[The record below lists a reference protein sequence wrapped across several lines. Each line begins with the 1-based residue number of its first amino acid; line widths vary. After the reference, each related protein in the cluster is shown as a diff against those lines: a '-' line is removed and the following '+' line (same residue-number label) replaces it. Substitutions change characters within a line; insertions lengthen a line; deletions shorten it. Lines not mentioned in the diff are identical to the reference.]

1 MTIQHPL
8 QTKVSE
14 LNADPTW
21 HMNKVRS
28 LTSALSAHIS
38 GKHRLSMAAIA
49 YRVNELLRYTVLI
62 PIPIPLEEMI
72 CFTRATKFDGTE
84 TNHYYKKV
92 SRLSYLPLNHAKR
105 PELGRLNKEGE
116 RLFYCCWDV
125 KHISLFASLAE
136 IRAVDGDV
144 VNILVSHTRP
154 TTSPVRQDQFLYVT
168 PIGINDY
175 FHRGADLPF
184 VLHNSYRQHYEFLT
198 QNLRPRALRAMR
210 DCDRFLVKVLS
221 MEEVE
226 GLYQV
231 TSEIAQ
237 NCLGS
242 PNIDGIVYPST
253 RFGGFPNIGMKIASV
268 DSKLQHVGAR
278 SVEVHQD
285 GKAYKTLYNGFIE
298 GEKITWISADSPV
311 TVDGV
316 QVQSID

>member
-1 MTIQHPL
+1 
-8 QTKVSE
+8 
-14 LNADPTW
+14 
-21 HMNKVRS
+21 
-28 LTSALSAHIS
+28 
-38 GKHRLSMAAIA
+38 
-49 YRVNELLRYTVLI
+49 
-62 PIPIPLEEMI
+62 
-72 CFTRATKFDGTE
+72 
-84 TNHYYKKV
+84 
-92 SRLSYLPLNHAKR
+92 
-105 PELGRLNKEGE
+105 
-116 RLFYCCWDV
+116 
-125 KHISLFASLAE
+125 
-136 IRAVDGDV
+136 
-144 VNILVSHTRP
+144 
-154 TTSPVRQDQFLYVT
+154 
-168 PIGINDY
+168 
-175 FHRGADLPF
+175 
-184 VLHNSYRQHYEFLT
+184 
-198 QNLRPRALRAMR
+198 
-210 DCDRFLVKVLS
+210 